1 MMDEITIVA
10 AQRTALGK
18 KTGALR
24 RSGITPFHLYGPKIA
39 SESLQ
44 ADTHAMVAALNQA
57 GLTTPM
63 TVKIGSE
70 EHFVM
75 VDHVQ
80 VHPITSRLL
89 HVDMIAISRD
99 QKVRASVPLH
109 FEGEALPAREEGASV
124 VEDHHEIELE
134 ALALD
139 MPHLITIDVSV
150 MTRPDSAIHA
160 SELTL
165 PANVSLATDPDT
177 VIVRIAHRR
186 GSEIVGID
194 GGEQTPAAPAAAP
207 TAQAEVVADDAAGE
221 GEAPAEGESEKASE

>member
-1 MMDEITIVA
+1 MDEITIVA
-10 AQRTALGK
+10 EQRTALGK

-24 RSGITPFHLYGPKIA
+24 RAGITPFHLYGPKMA

-44 ADTHAMVAALNQA
+44 ADTQSMVTALNTA

-63 TVKIGSE
+63 TVKVGGE

-75 VDHVQ
+75 IDHIQ

-99 QKVRASVPLH
+99 QKVHASVPLH

-139 MPHLITIDVSV
+139 MPHLITIDISV
-150 MTRPDSAIHA
+150 MKRPDSAIHA
-160 SELTL
+160 SDLVL
-165 PANVSLATDPDT
+165 PPNVGLVTDPGT

-186 GSEIVGID
+186 GSEIVAVAED
-194 GGEQTPAAPAAAP
+194 EETPEAP
-207 TAQAEVVADDAAGE
+207 TAEAEVVADDAASE
-221 GEAPAEGESEKASE
+221 GETPAEGEGETASE

>member
-10 AQRTALGK
+10 EQRTALGK

-24 RSGITPFHLYGPKIA
+24 RSGITPFHLYGPKMA

-44 ADTHAMVAALNQA
+44 ADTHEMVAALNEA
-57 GLTTPM
+57 GLTTPV
-63 TVKIGSE
+63 TVKIGSD

-75 VDHVQ
+75 VQHIQ
-80 VHPITSRLL
+80 VHPITAKLL

-99 QKVRASVPLH
+99 QKVQASVPLH

-134 ALALD
+134 ALALN

-150 MTRPDSAIHA
+150 MDRPDSAIHA
-160 SELTL
+160 RDIEL
-165 PANVSLATDPDT
+165 PAGVTLAIDPDT
-177 VIVRIAHRR
+177 VMVRIAHRR
-186 GSEIVGID
+186 GSDIVGD
-194 GGEQTPAAPAAAP
+194 GGGAAAAAPVAEAAAPAEEAAS
-207 TAQAEVVADDAAGE
+207 EDS
-221 GEAPAEGESEKASE
+221 SEKAGE